1 MIFAFE
7 LLLYNNRDWLVFSQ
21 VLLTMSNTI
30 RFKYQNRPKKA
41 MKNISNQF
49 VFVHLAV
56 LIDQQNRTYLVKFP

>member
-30 RFKYQNRPKKA
+30 RFKYQSRPKKA
-41 MKNISNQF
+41 
-49 VFVHLAV
+49 L
-56 LIDQQNRTYLVKFP
+56 